1 MKTLLMTLLLSATLT
16 GGSIYDF
23 KVAGLDGTDSEY
35 RLSLWQYSTV

>member
-23 KVAGLDGTDSEY
+23 KVA
-35 RLSLWQYSTV
+35 RIRWRN